1 MTYFM
6 RRPDQAMSSFGDR
19 SGRALPF

>member
-19 SGRALPF
+19 SGKALPF

>member
-6 RRPDQAMSSFGDR
+6 RRHDQAMSSFGDR
-19 SGRALPF
+19 SRKAFRF